1 MNPGLD
7 SIVRDWIVEVGGP
20 SAPVVVNRHRP
31 VTCDVFV
38 IDGVL
43 YAIVVHCI
51 FIYLDRLY

>member
-1 MNPGLD
+1 VNPGLD

-51 FIYLDRLY
+51 FYIFG